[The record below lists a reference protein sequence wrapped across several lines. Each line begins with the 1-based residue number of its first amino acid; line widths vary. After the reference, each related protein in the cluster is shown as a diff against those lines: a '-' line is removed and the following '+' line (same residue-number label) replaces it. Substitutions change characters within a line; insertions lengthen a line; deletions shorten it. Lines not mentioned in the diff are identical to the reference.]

1 MAEERELSLEE
12 LAEDFAVKG
21 KRPENKPFFE
31 SELQRLR
38 QAWDEGKLPS
48 FRLSQLPDL
57 AAMQAGRLAAESEQQ
72 PNEIDELLINSRTGG
87 EKLTYSQIA
96 DLAQIPISRVKSHAH
111 KLMNDNTL
119 PRLTVKPRRPK

>member
-12 LAEDFAVKG
+12 LAEDFAAKG
-21 KRPENKPFFE
+21 RRPEYKSLFE

-57 AAMQAGRLAAESEQQ
+57 AAMQAGRLAVESEQ
-72 PNEIDELLINSRTGG
+72 PPSEIDELLINSRTGG
-87 EKLTYSQIA
+87 KKLTYSQIA
-96 DLAQIPISRVKSHAH
+96 DFVQVPISRVKSHAN
-111 KLMNDNTL
+111 KLMNDGTL
-119 PRLTVKPRRPK
+119 PRLIVKPRRPK